1 MIKYEYRVTIQLI
14 DGAEIRVFDQSV
26 LGQVIAHQ
34 DVETFKIEG
43 DVVTHYII
51 PYGSISSVV
60 IEKTSTAESNPDDA
74 FCTEE

>member
-14 DGAEIRVFDQSV
+14 HGAEIRVFDPSV

-34 DVETFKIEG
+34 DVETFSIEG
-43 DVVTHYII
+43 DVVTHYFI
-51 PYGSISSVV
+51 PYGSIISVV
-60 IEKTSTAESNPDDA
+60 IAKSSTTASAPDDV

>member
-1 MIKYEYRVTIQLI
+1 MIKYEYRVTIWLI
-14 DGAEIRVFDQSV
+14 DGAEIRVFDPSV

-60 IEKTSTAESNPDDA
+60 IAKSPTTASAHDDA